1 MKIELRSRM
10 LQSGNRTL
18 YLEFYEKGGKRT
30 YESLNL
36 FLIPERNDEDRRVNE
51 ATLSHALKLKAER
64 ALGIEREKEGKE
76 VNEIKSSRIF
86 AEWMDEYLTY
96 LKSDGRFSEA
106 YCLHMRSTIRIVKS
120 FLDYIR
126 RPRLQ
131 MAKVDKDF
139 YKSFLTYVND
149 VYRNTKSPDHPKTLS
164 DRTKLL
170 IQTDLNAMLNHAVKQ
185 GQLSKN
191 PFYELELRERFKK
204 TASDR
209 EYLTVD
215 ELKRL
220 EQVETGSP
228 RTKQTFLF
236 CCFTGL
242 RHSDL
247 TELRWQNIQKTDTGY
262 RVYIPAMKKTKKPVI
277 IPLNKKALEWL
288 PERGS
293 ATEEDL
299 VFPNL
304 PIISSADRALKH
316 MAKRAGIQKSIS
328 FHCSRHSCATLTLA
342 AGGDLYTTSRMLGH
356 TNIHS
361 TEIYA
366 KVMPE
371 TKVAAINLLN
381 SAFG

>member
-1 MKIELRSRM
+1 MKIELRSRT

-76 VNEIKSSRIF
+76 GNEIKSSRIF
-86 AEWMDEYLTY
+86 AEWMDEYLSY
-96 LKSDGRFSEA
+96 LKSDGRFSDA

-126 RPRLQ
+126 RPHLQ

-139 YKSFLTYVND
+139 YKSFLTYVNE
-149 VYRNTKSPDHPKTLS
+149 VYRNTKSPDHPKPLS

-191 PFYELELRERFKK
+191 PFYELEQRERFKK

-220 EQVETGSP
+220 EQVKTGSP
-228 RTKQTFLF
+228 QTKQTFLF

-247 TELRWQNIQKTDTGY
+247 VELRWQNIQKTDTGY

-299 VFPNL
+299 VFSNL

-328 FHCSRHSCATLTLA
+328 FHCARHSRFSFLLKFKH
-342 AGGDLYTTSRMLGH
+342 LQ
-356 TNIHS
+356 NI
-361 TEIYA
+361 
-366 KVMPE
+366 
-371 TKVAAINLLN
+371 
-381 SAFG
+381 SA

>member
-51 ATLSHALKLKAER
+51 ATLSNALKLKAER
-64 ALGIEREKEGKE
+64 ALGIERKKEGKE
-76 VNEIKSSRIF
+76 GNEVKSSRIF
-86 AEWMDEYLTY
+86 AEWMDEYLSY
-96 LKSDGRFSEA
+96 LKSDGRFSNA
-106 YCLHMRSTIRIVKS
+106 YCLHMRSAIRIVKS

-149 VYRNTKSPDHPKTLS
+149 VYRNTKSPDHPKPLS

-293 ATEEDL
+293 ATKEDL

-304 PIISSADRALKH
+304 PIISSADRALKY

-356 TNIHS
+356 TDIHS

-371 TKVAAINLLN
+371 AKVAAIDLLN
-381 SAFG
+381 RAFR

>member
-1 MKIELRSRM
+1 MKIELRSRT

-76 VNEIKSSRIF
+76 VNEVKLSRIF
-86 AEWMDEYLTY
+86 AEWMDEYLSY
-96 LKSDGRFSEA
+96 LKSDGKFSNA

-131 MAKVDKDF
+131 MTKVNKDF

-149 VYRNTKSPDHPKTLS
+149 VYRNTKSPDQPKPLS
-164 DRTKLL
+164 DKTKLL

-191 PFYELELRERFKK
+191 PFYQLELRERFKK

-247 TELRWQNIQKTDTGY
+247 TELRWRNIQKTDTGY
-262 RVYIPAMKKTKKPVI
+262 RVYISAMKKTKKPVI

-288 PERGS
+288 PDRGS

-304 PIISSADRALKH
+304 PTICCADRVLKH

-371 TKVAAINLLN
+371 TKVAAIDLLN